1 MRLGEK
7 ADFIE
12 QDSTAGQ
19 NFAYARGVL
28 SKGASNQSYN
38 NAIKTL

>member
-12 QDSTAGQ
+12 QDSTAGA
-19 NFAYARGVL
+19 NFAYVRGVL
-28 SKGASNQSYN
+28 SVRQPRQSLN